1 MNRDQSER
9 YVNLLLEGLSARD
22 AWTFLTDFSLLLLC
36 SGQQQLSEKVRRLLR
51 ERRWDLTVCEVAKY
65 VEMPLFT
72 GWEPLPTPPPACL
85 EAAEDILKAY
95 SETPG
100 ISFKECSA
108 LLDRLLGEMVQRK
121 LIRDF
126 ITPPFLADMM
136 VQMLE
141 PWPGCSILDPAC
153 GSGGLLLAA
162 QKQCPGSLLMGIEI
176 RPPIAAAAALRL
188 QISGGTAANV
198 REEDFFRLADSM
210 KSQWDMVLSNPPYDR
225 DLSDTA
231 RFINGFLHVLKFG
244 GRCAVL
250 VPEGF
255 LSSTA
260 RSKANAARRLLLK
273 YHTLEAVIS
282 LPPEIYAPQLIS
294 HSSLL
299 VFQKGKDETK
309 RDVFF
314 SRVLREAGNSGGAGA
329 YLPGIGRVLDS
340 WRSWSAGEAPPDPE
354 ESEPSWWTVSH
365 EALVQGGSIFPAE
378 GGRPASPSAAC
389 AYHEEA
395 LRRVEERQSVLES
408 LLRRYIGGT
417 E

>member
-1 MNRDQSER
+1 M
-9 YVNLLLEGLSARD
+9 
-22 AWTFLTDFSLLLLC
+22 
-36 SGQQQLSEKVRRLLR
+36 
-51 ERRWDLTVCEVAKY
+51 
-65 VEMPLFT
+65 
-72 GWEPLPTPPPACL
+72 
-85 EAAEDILKAY
+85 
-95 SETPG
+95 
-100 ISFKECSA
+100 
-108 LLDRLLGEMVQRK
+108 
-121 LIRDF
+121 
-126 ITPPFLADMM
+126 
-136 VQMLE
+136 
-141 PWPGCSILDPAC
+141 
-153 GSGGLLLAA
+153 
-162 QKQCPGSLLMGIEI
+162 
-176 RPPIAAAAALRL
+176 
-188 QISGGTAANV
+188 